1 MPILPYNLGCIGAFF
16 YHLTKFLTFNIQL
29 VFRTYELCLDNSFSL
44 ERTATIKWKMAEE
57 EGTEEQTGRANAA
70 AIKDNVCTGLMFAGE
85 TATEVFNLP
94 VNNT

>member
-1 MPILPYNLGCIGAFF
+1 
-16 YHLTKFLTFNIQL
+16 
-29 VFRTYELCLDNSFSL
+29 
-44 ERTATIKWKMAEE
+44 MAEE